1 VARLGPYDTQQ
12 LTRASLELSA
22 RRHGRVSV
30 LAGIAVALGIGA
42 LLLAPR
48 LDAPRDGGRSA
59 TLARQNAALRA
70 DLGRL
75 RAELELERAAR
86 GQLEAQVAGL
96 GGELAEAN
104 QKLDFLAARGVRAP
118 DRP

>member
-22 RRHGRVSV
+22 RRHGWVSV

-48 LDAPRDGGRSA
+48 LGAPWDGSRDVA
-59 TLARQNAALRA
+59 LVRQNAALRA

-75 RAELELERAAR
+75 RTELELERAAR
-86 GQLEAQVAGL
+86 GGLEAQVAGL
-96 GGELAEAN
+96 GSELAEAN
-104 QKLDFLAARGVRAP
+104 QKLDFLAARGARAP